1 VVRSHSLALITC
13 TTGIRSPDNVLPTTL
28 NVHVPGHGDSIS
40 ADSSVYL
47 YIDRWSAL
55 TSWKNQEP
63 PVEGDLVWVPQGQVI
78 MLDVFTPVLTALI
91 IEGSVYVD
99 TEKDVSVDA
108 TYIFVMGGV
117 FQIGTADQPYERNA
131 TITLHG
137 DR

>member
-1 VVRSHSLALITC
+1 MQSYSSTRITC
-13 TTGIRSPDNVLPTTL
+13 VTGKRSPEDVLPTTL
-28 NVHVPGHGDSIS
+28 IVHVPGHGDSIS
-40 ADSSVYL
+40 ADSSVYQ

-63 PVEGDLVWVPQGQVI
+63 PVDGDLVWVPQGQVI
-78 MLDVFTPVLTALI
+78 MLDVFTPVLTALLI
-91 IEGSVYVD
+91 QGSVYVD
-99 TEKDVSVDA
+99 TQKDVSVDA